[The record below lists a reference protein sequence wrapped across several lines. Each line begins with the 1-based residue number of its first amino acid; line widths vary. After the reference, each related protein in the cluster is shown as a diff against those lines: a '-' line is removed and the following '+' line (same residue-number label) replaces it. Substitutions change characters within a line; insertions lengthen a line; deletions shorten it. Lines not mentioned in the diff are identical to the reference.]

1 MHFSPDCPPI
11 RDFVALNVTS
21 SSFHA
26 SWNLNSFQNH
36 TFHVQVYK
44 GREALSGTW
53 TRAQT
58 LAVSDLEAGVLY
70 RVRVSYQGCQANV
83 SATLAVKTGKVL
95 VRQPGFLEWACLSQS
110 SGTLACHMILLEC
123 RGGGLT
129 TYPLTISQWAKCCMV
144 LTCMVLTRA
153 PCLLTYKL
161 CEALLSNSLAYINVV
176 R

>member
-1 MHFSPDCPPI
+1 M
-11 RDFVALNVTS
+11 ALNVTS

-44 GREALSGTW
+44 GREALSDTW

-95 VRQPGFLEWACLSQS
+95 VRQQGFLEWACLSQS

-129 TYPLTISQWAKCCMV
+129 IYVSSDHLTVGKV
-144 LTCMVLTRA
+144 LHGAYMHGAYTGS
-153 PCLLTYKL
+153 LLIDL
-161 CEALLSNSLAYINVV
+161 QAL
-176 R
+176 

>member
-1 MHFSPDCPPI
+1 M
-11 RDFVALNVTS
+11 ALNVTS

-44 GREALSGTW
+44 GREALSDTW

-129 TYPLTISQWAKCCMV
+129 IYVSSDHLTVGKV
-144 LTCMVLTRA
+144 LHGAYMHGAYTGS
-153 PCLLTYKL
+153 LLIDL
-161 CEALLSNSLAYINVV
+161 QAL
-176 R
+176 